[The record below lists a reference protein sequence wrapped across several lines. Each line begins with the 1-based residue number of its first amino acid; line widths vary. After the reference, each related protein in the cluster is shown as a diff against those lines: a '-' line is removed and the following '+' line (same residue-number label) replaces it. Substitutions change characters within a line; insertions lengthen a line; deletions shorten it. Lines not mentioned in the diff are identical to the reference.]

1 MKKTYGKGLAIHIDP
16 ETCGAARE
24 GGAEALTGESTG
36 RVFSRVRNSL
46 RDADAVRR
54 SGRPHPRR
62 RYPRCLEILRGHRP
76 RAGTEAPRMGTGR
89 SRVHPRRKM
98 SGDASGSLRTHADDE
113 RTREVGQTSSTC
125 EVPEQGRA
133 TGGGGCI
140 TRKRGCWS
148 SDHSQPKTGRS
159 AEKGN
164 RRRSTSSA
172 SPTSVGR
179 RGATDA
185 SRSCGRRFANG
196 CKRS

>member
-1 MKKTYGKGLAIHIDP
+1 
-16 ETCGAARE
+16 
-24 GGAEALTGESTG
+24 
-36 RVFSRVRNSL
+36 
-46 RDADAVRR
+46 
-54 SGRPHPRR
+54 
-62 RYPRCLEILRGHRP
+62 
-76 RAGTEAPRMGTGR
+76 MGTGR
-89 SRVHPRRKM
+89 SRVHPRQKM

-179 RGATDA
+179 RGGTDA
-185 SRSCGRRFANG
+185 LECTLELRHGVKGVVAVRCKIIVRQHWLLRIVCSR
-196 CKRS
+196 